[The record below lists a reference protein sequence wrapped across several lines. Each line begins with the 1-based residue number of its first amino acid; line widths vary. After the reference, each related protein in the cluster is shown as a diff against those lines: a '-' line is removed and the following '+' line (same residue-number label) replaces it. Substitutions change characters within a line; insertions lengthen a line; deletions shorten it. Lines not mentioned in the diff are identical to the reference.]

1 MAAIVILAQ
10 RPESAPAFWHV
21 AAPFIVLLLLS
32 ILAGLWSHR
41 ALRAVTLEASHLRLR
56 TAWGSERVALSDVRV
71 IGRTGR
77 QFLIRGATWPVIEL
91 EIRRGESRQIV
102 YFLPR
107 SDPSEGLLRRAT
119 QHALAA
125 SGSSV
130 PDQPVPTAPNGYV
143 VRFALEPS
151 VEAAKRVRAFAED
164 VSRVMRDEKWG
175 VVPDLDSP
183 GTQVRVV
190 VGDAGYLGI
199 ALNAIKQSLDRHDL
213 THDVWIDPD

>member
-1 MAAIVILAQ
+1 
-10 RPESAPAFWHV
+10 
-21 AAPFIVLLLLS
+21 
-32 ILAGLWSHR
+32 
-41 ALRAVTLEASHLRLR
+41 
-56 TAWGSERVALSDVRV
+56 
-71 IGRTGR
+71 
-77 QFLIRGATWPVIEL
+77 
-91 EIRRGESRQIV
+91 
-102 YFLPR
+102 
-107 SDPSEGLLRRAT
+107 
-119 QHALAA
+119 
-125 SGSSV
+125 V

-183 GTQVRVV
+183 RTQVRVV